1 MSADD
6 LATAAAAVRR
16 GGVVA
21 FPTETFYGLGADPRQ
36 PAALLEVLRLKGRIV
51 NKPRIKP
58 ASKPL
63 LLLVASLDQVT
74 PWVGAIPPGFDR
86 LVAHFWPGPL
96 TLVLPAAP
104 GVPEPLI
111 GRGGG
116 VAIRLTS
123 QPLAQRFIRACG
135 TAITGTSANPTG
147 RPAPRR
153 AAQVRAFF
161 GSELAAVL
169 DGGTTAGGEPSTLLQ
184 LDNDG
189 ARLLRAGA
197 VGDVALREVVRL
209 V

>member
-1 MSADD
+1 MTADNI
-6 LATAAAAVRR
+6 AAAAAAVRR

-36 PAALLEVLRLKGRIV
+36 EAALHEVLRLKGR
-51 NKPRIKP
+51 
-58 ASKPL
+58 AATQPL
-63 LLLVASLDQVT
+63 LLLAASLDQVA
-74 PWVGAIPPGFDR
+74 PWVAAIPPDFDR
-86 LVAHFWPGPL
+86 LVAHFWPGAL
-96 TLVLPAAP
+96 TLVLPAAT

-111 GRGGG
+111 GCSGG

-123 QPLAQRFIRACG
+123 QPLAQRLILACG

-147 RPAPRR
+147 RPPARS

-161 GSELAAVL
+161 GSEVATVL

-184 LDNDG
+184 LDEDG

-197 VGDVALREVVRL
+197 VDEGALRRVVRL
-209 V
+209 I

>member
-1 MSADD
+1 MSAADI
-6 LATAAAAVRR
+6 AAAAAAVRR
-16 GGVVA
+16 GGVVG

-36 PAALLEVLRLKGRIV
+36 DAALREVLRLKGR
-51 NKPRIKP
+51 
-58 ASKPL
+58 AATMPL
-63 LLLVASLDQVT
+63 LLLAASLDQVA

-86 LVAHFWPGPL
+86 LVAHFWPGAL

-123 QPLAQRFIRACG
+123 QPLARRLILACG

-147 RPAPRR
+147 RPAAQS

-161 GSELAAVL
+161 GPELAAVL

-184 LDNDG
+184 LDSDG
-189 ARLLRAGA
+189 ARLLRAG
-197 VGDVALREVVRL
+197 VVDEVALRGVVRL

>member
-1 MSADD
+1 LSADD
-6 LATAAAAVRR
+6 IATAAAAVRR

-21 FPTETFYGLGADPRQ
+21 FPTETFYGLGADPHQ
-36 PAALLEVLRLKGRIV
+36 PAALLEVLRLKGRAAV
-51 NKPRIKP
+51 N
-58 ASKPL
+58 PL
-63 LLLVASLDQVT
+63 LLLVASLDQLT

-86 LVAHFWPGPL
+86 LAAHFWPGPL

-123 QPLAQRFIRACG
+123 QPLAQRLIRACG

-147 RPAPRR
+147 GQAARS

-197 VGDVALREVVRL
+197 IAEVALRGVVRL

>member
-1 MSADD
+1 MTADD
-6 LATAAAAVRR
+6 IAAVAAAVRR

-21 FPTETFYGLGADPRQ
+21 FPTETFYGLGADPGQ
-36 PAALLEVLRLKGRIV
+36 DAALREVLRLKGRT
-51 NKPRIKP
+51 
-58 ASKPL
+58 ATQPL
-63 LLLVASLDQVT
+63 LLLAASLDQVA
-74 PWVGAIPPGFDR
+74 PWVGTIPPGFDR
-86 LVAHFWPGPL
+86 LVAQFWPGAL

-111 GRGGG
+111 GGGGG
-116 VAIRLTS
+116 VAIRVTS
-123 QPLAQRFIRACG
+123 QPQARRLILACG

-147 RPAPRR
+147 RPPAES

-184 LDNDG
+184 LDTHG

-197 VGDVALREVVRL
+197 VDEVALRGVVRL
-209 V
+209 L

>member
-1 MSADD
+1 MSAADI
-6 LATAAAAVRR
+6 AAAAAAVRR
-16 GGVVA
+16 GGVVG

-36 PAALLEVLRLKGRIV
+36 DAALREVLRLKGR
-51 NKPRIKP
+51 
-58 ASKPL
+58 AATMPL
-63 LLLVASLDQVT
+63 LLLAASLDQVA

-86 LVAHFWPGPL
+86 LVAHFWPGAL

-123 QPLAQRFIRACG
+123 QPLARRLILACG

-147 RPAPRR
+147 RPAAQS

-161 GSELAAVL
+161 GPELAAVL

-184 LDNDG
+184 LDSDG
-189 ARLLRAGA
+189 AHLLRAG
-197 VGDVALREVVRL
+197 VVDEVALRGVVRL

>member
-1 MSADD
+1 MTADD
-6 LATAAAAVRR
+6 IAEVAAAVRR

-21 FPTETFYGLGADPRQ
+21 FPTETFYGLGADPGQ
-36 PAALLEVLRLKGRIV
+36 DAALREVLRLKGRT
-51 NKPRIKP
+51 
-58 ASKPL
+58 ADQPL
-63 LLLVASLDQVT
+63 LLLAASLDQVA
-74 PWVGAIPPGFDR
+74 PWVRTIPPGFDR
-86 LVAHFWPGPL
+86 LVAQFWPGAL

-123 QPLAQRFIRACG
+123 QPQARRLILACG

-147 RPAPRR
+147 RPPAES

-169 DGGTTAGGEPSTLLQ
+169 DGGTTAGGQPSTLLQ
-184 LDNDG
+184 LDTHG

-197 VGDVALREVVRL
+197 VDETALRRVVRL
-209 V
+209 L